1 MARRSRQRS
10 GFRKPLIIVAV
21 LLVVIAGWFW
31 QQQRARHD
39 AVGEAPAAVAT
50 DAGAPAGRSEL
61 PLPPI
66 ESTRVGAEAAT
77 PVAAAPPP
85 PPQAATPTAPSA
97 SAPAAP
103 DGLPAF
109 LPPEAHR
116 TLALIARGGPFPN
129 RQDGSV
135 FGNRE
140 GRLPARQRG
149 YYHEYTVD
157 TPGLDHR
164 GARRIVTGGQPP
176 VEYYYTDDHY
186 ETFRRF
192 DVPATQVS
200 R

>member
-1 MARRSRQRS
+1 MPRRSRQRS
-10 GFRKPLIIVAV
+10 GFRKPVIVIAV

-39 AVGEAPAAVAT
+39 AVGEAPPSVAA
-50 DAGAPAGRSEL
+50 DAGTPGGRSEL

-66 ESTRVGAEAAT
+66 ESTRVGADASA
-77 PVAAAPPP
+77 PVAVPPP
-85 PPQAATPTAPSA
+85 PPAATPASSPA
-97 SAPAAP
+97 SANDA
-103 DGLPAF
+103 LPAF

-140 GRLPARQRG
+140 GRLPSRQRG
-149 YYHEYTVD
+149 YYREYTVD

-186 ETFRRF
+186 ESFRRF
-192 DVPATQVS
+192 DVPASQVN

>member
-1 MARRSRQRS
+1 MPRRSRQRS
-10 GFRKPLIIVAV
+10 GFRKPLVIIAV
-21 LLVVIAGWFW
+21 LLVLIGGWFW

-39 AVGEAPAAVAT
+39 AVGEAPPTISA

-66 ESTRVGAEAAT
+66 ESTRVGADAGT
-77 PVAAAPPP
+77 SVAPPP
-85 PPQAATPTAPSA
+85 PPAATPV
-97 SAPAAP
+97 SAPATAN
-103 DGLPAF
+103 DTLPAF

-149 YYHEYTVD
+149 YYREYTVD

-186 ETFRRF
+186 ESFRRF
-192 DVPATQVS
+192 DIPAAQVN

>member
-1 MARRSRQRS
+1 MPRRSRHRS
-10 GFRKPLIIVAV
+10 GFRKPAIIITV
-21 LLVVIAGWFW
+21 LLLLVAGWFW

-39 AVGEAPAAVAT
+39 AVGEAPPSIAT
-50 DAGAPAGRSEL
+50 DTGGPGARAEL

-66 ESTRVGAEAAT
+66 ESTRVGAAAT
-77 PVAAAPPP
+77 APAAPPP
-85 PPQAATPTAPSA
+85 PAPSA
-97 SAPAAP
+97 SPAPASGDAQA
-103 DGLPAF
+103 GLPAF

-140 GRLPARQRG
+140 GRLPSRQRG
-149 YYHEYTVD
+149 YYREYTVD

-192 DVPATQVS
+192 DVPAQVK

>member
-1 MARRSRQRS
+1 MPRRSRHRS
-10 GFRKPLIIVAV
+10 GFRKPAIIITV
-21 LLVVIAGWFW
+21 LLLLVAGWFW

-39 AVGEAPAAVAT
+39 AAGEAPQAVTA
-50 DAGAPAGRSEL
+50 DAGGPDARAEL

-66 ESTRVGAEAAT
+66 ESTRVGAAAT
-77 PVAAAPPP
+77 
-85 PPQAATPTAPSA
+85 
-97 SAPAAP
+97 APAVPSPPTPASPAP
-103 DGLPAF
+103 ASDDALAGLPAF
-109 LPPEAHR
+109 LPPEARR
-116 TLALIARGGPFPN
+116 TLALIAQGGPFPN

-192 DVPATQVS
+192 DVPAQVN

>member
-1 MARRSRQRS
+1 MPRRSRQRS
-10 GFRKPLIIVAV
+10 GFRKPALIVTV
-21 LLVVIAGWFW
+21 LLLLVAGWFW

-39 AVGEAPAAVAT
+39 AVGEAPPAVAAE
-50 DAGAPAGRSEL
+50 AGAPAGRSEL

-66 ESTRVGAEAAT
+66 ESTRVGTEAAT
-77 PVAAAPPP
+77 PAPPP
-85 PPQAATPTAPSA
+85 PPPASPASTAATN
-97 SAPAAP
+97 

-116 TLALIARGGPFPN
+116 TLDLIARGGPFPH

-140 GRLPARQRG
+140 GRLPSRQRG
-149 YYHEYTVD
+149 YYREYTVD
-157 TPGLDHR
+157 TPGLNHR
-164 GARRIVTGGQPP
+164 GARRIVTGGRPP
-176 VEYYYTDDHY
+176 TEYYYTDDHY

-192 DVPATQVS
+192 DVPAPQVS

>member
-1 MARRSRQRS
+1 MPRRSRQRS
-10 GFRKPLIIVAV
+10 GFRKPAIIIVV
-21 LLVVIAGWFW
+21 LLLLIGGWFW

-39 AVGEAPAAVAT
+39 AVGEAPPSVVA
-50 DAGAPAGRSEL
+50 DAGTPAGRSEL

-66 ESTRVGAEAAT
+66 ESTRVGADTTSPA
-77 PVAAAPPP
+77 VAPPP
-85 PPQAATPTAPSA
+85 PPSSTPASA
-97 SAPAAP
+97 SASAAG
-103 DGLPAF
+103 DSLPAF

-116 TLALIARGGPFPN
+116 TLALIAQGGPFPN
-129 RQDGSV
+129 RQDGTV

-140 GRLPARQRG
+140 GRLPSRQRG
-149 YYHEYTVD
+149 YYREYTVD

-164 GARRIVTGGQPP
+164 GTRRIVTGGQPP

-192 DVPATQVS
+192 DVPASQVS

>member
-1 MARRSRQRS
+1 MPRRSRHRS
-10 GFRKPLIIVAV
+10 GFRKPAIIITV
-21 LLVVIAGWFW
+21 LLLLVAGWFW

-39 AVGEAPAAVAT
+39 AVGEAPPSIAA
-50 DAGAPAGRSEL
+50 DAGGPGARAEL

-66 ESTRVGAEAAT
+66 ESTRVDAAAT
-77 PVAAAPPP
+77 APAVPPP
-85 PPQAATPTAPSA
+85 PAPSA
-97 SAPAAP
+97 SPAPASGDAQA
-103 DGLPAF
+103 GLPAF

-149 YYHEYTVD
+149 YYREYTVD

-192 DVPATQVS
+192 DVPAQVN